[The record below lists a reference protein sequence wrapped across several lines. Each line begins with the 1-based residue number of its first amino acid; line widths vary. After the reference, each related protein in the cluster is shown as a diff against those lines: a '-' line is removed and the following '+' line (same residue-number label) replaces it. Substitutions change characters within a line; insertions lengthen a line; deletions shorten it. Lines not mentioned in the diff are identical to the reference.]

1 MRRTTTTL
9 CAAAGA
15 FLALILPASAGA
27 AFGPLGSFGGPGSA
41 DGQFNHPQGAV
52 TVGSGQIDIADSG
65 NARIQQLSTT
75 GALASGSLTAPGFA
89 PTDVAL
95 DAAGTVFASG
105 PAGVRGWPLGL
116 LLVSFQPPGNSY
128 GIAVVGGNIFV
139 SDAQNG
145 VIRRYNTGGGFE
157 LNIGNGRLN
166 EPLGMTSDAAGTI
179 YVADPGNGRIVR
191 FDTGGNEIGQ
201 WLMPSYTVVANG
213 QTFKGTVEPHDV
225 AVDDAGRVYAPDAG
239 PHSNL
244 VAVFGPGGDL
254 QQLFG
259 SPDSD
264 PGSPC
269 PVRSPQGLAAG
280 AGGLFVSSTGENAIR
295 VFSESV
301 APCPEPNFG
310 PGGGVTL
317 AGPNGN
323 AKDKKR
329 PKVKIR
335 GVPGGCARH
344 DFSFRIHATDDGV
357 LKKLLLFINHK
368 RIAKQK
374 PNKDEWTVKVNMP
387 VSKVERQLPRGSF
400 LPVLIQVKVVDG
412 SGKKARAS
420 RSFRICG

>member
-1 MRRTTTTL
+1 MGRTATAL

-15 FLALILPASAGA
+15 VLALILPASAGA
-27 AFGPLGSFGGPGSA
+27 AFGPVGSFGGPGSG

-52 TVGSGQIDIADSG
+52 TLGAGQIYVADFG
-65 NARIQQLSTT
+65 NARIQLLGTT
-75 GALASGSLTAPGFA
+75 GAFQGSLNAPGFA

-95 DAAGTVFASG
+95 DAAGSVFASG

-128 GIAVVGGNIFV
+128 GIAVVGASIFV
-139 SDAQNG
+139 SDAQGG
-145 VIRRYNTGGGFE
+145 VIRRYNGGGGLE
-157 LNIGNGRLN
+157 ATIGNGKLN
-166 EPLGMTSDAAGTI
+166 RPLGMTADAAGTI

-191 FDTGGNEIGQ
+191 FDANGNELGQ
-201 WLMPSYTVVANG
+201 WLMPSYKVVANG
-213 QTFKGTVEPHDV
+213 QTFEGTVEPHDV
-225 AVDDAGRVYAPDAG
+225 AVDDSGRVYAPDAG

-259 SPDSD
+259 SPESD
-264 PGSPC
+264 PGNPC
-269 PVRSPQGLAAG
+269 AVRAPEGLAAG

-301 APCPEPNFG
+301 GPCPEPDFG

-329 PKVKIR
+329 PKVKIK

-344 DFSFRIHATDDGV
+344 DFSFRIHATDDTV
-357 LKKLLLFINHK
+357 LKKLLLYINHK
-368 RIAKQK
+368 RVAKQK
-374 PNKDEWTVKVNMP
+374 PGKDEWTVKVNMP
-387 VSKVERQLPRGSF
+387 VNKVQRQIPRGAF
-400 LPVLIQVKVVDG
+400 IPVLIQVKVVDG

-420 RSFRICG
+420 KSFRICG